1 MPDDARPDWYRDIV
15 ASYDTVA
22 EQYAADYYDELSRK
36 PFDREL
42 LTKFAGLMPNEGQVA
57 DIGCGPGHVARY
69 LADLG
74 VNAIGVDLSRSM
86 VEVARRLNPGLLFE
100 QGDIFHLPFADA
112 SFAGIAAFY
121 SLIHIERS
129 RVPEALRELFRV
141 LSTGGHILLAFHAGE
156 GEVHVEQYHSRGEQ
170 KGPEIAL
177 HVTFFE
183 IGEFEQYLQAAGFKV
198 EESLEREPYQFEY
211 PSRRA
216 YILARKSSIVTS
228 PT

>member
-1 MPDDARPDWYRDIV
+1 MPNVPDWYRDIV

-42 LTKFAGLMPNEGQVA
+42 LTKFAGLMPKGGRVA

-74 VNAIGVDLSRSM
+74 VNTMGVDISQSM
-86 VEVARRLNPGLLFE
+86 VEVARKLNPGLRVE
-100 QGDIFHLPFADA
+100 QGDIFHLPLGDA
-112 SFAGIAAFY
+112 SLAGIVAFY

-129 RVPEALRELFRV
+129 RVPEALRELFRA
-141 LSTGGHILLAFHAGE
+141 LSAGGYILLSFHAGE
-156 GEVHVEQYHSRGEQ
+156 GEAHVDQYHSHSQQELP
-170 KGPEIAL
+170 KIAL
-177 HVTFFE
+177 HVTFFD
-183 IGEFEQYLQAAGFKV
+183 IGEFVPYLQTAGFKV
-198 EESLEREPYQFEY
+198 EESLEREPYEFEY

-216 YILARKSSIVTS
+216 YILARKA
-228 PT
+228 